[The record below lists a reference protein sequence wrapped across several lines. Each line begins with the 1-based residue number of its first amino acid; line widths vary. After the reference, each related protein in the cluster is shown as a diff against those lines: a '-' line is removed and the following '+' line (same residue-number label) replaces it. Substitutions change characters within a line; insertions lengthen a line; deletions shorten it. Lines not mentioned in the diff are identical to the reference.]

1 MSGLEPW
8 YRRRAGA
15 GLLLL
20 VFALAA
26 LAAPLWY
33 FRNSDHPMSGQD
45 TVALCE
51 RLGGLQPPDA
61 VWSHA
66 PGTSPG
72 LPRLPGTDSEAAGYC
87 VWRDAQG
94 QVAFEAVLSTN
105 RSTRPLGVGALY
117 DRMRSEVVANRT
129 DELREA
135 GAPGERSL
143 RYRRG
148 NSRELL
154 IEDHGILLWLR
165 GYRTEDAWFDQA
177 ARTALMQLRKPAD
190 QSDIFISAS
199 STAASSRRM

>member
-15 GLLLL
+15 GVLLL

-33 FRNSDHPMSGQD
+33 FRGNDHPMSGQD
-45 TVALCE
+45 SVALCE
-51 RLGGLQPPDA
+51 RLDGLQPSGA
-61 VWSHA
+61 GWSHA

-87 VWRDAQG
+87 VWRDVQG
-94 QVAFEAVLSTN
+94 QVAFEAAIITN
-105 RSTRPLGVGALY
+105 RNTKPLGVDALY
-117 DRMRSEVVANRT
+117 ERMRSEAVANRT

-148 NSRELL
+148 NAREWL
-154 IEDHGILLWLR
+154 IEDHGILLLLR
-165 GYRTEDAWFDQA
+165 GYRTGDAWFDQA
-177 ARTALMQLRKPAD
+177 AKAALAALRKPAD
-190 QSDIFISAS
+190 QPGIFISAS
-199 STAASSRRM
+199 